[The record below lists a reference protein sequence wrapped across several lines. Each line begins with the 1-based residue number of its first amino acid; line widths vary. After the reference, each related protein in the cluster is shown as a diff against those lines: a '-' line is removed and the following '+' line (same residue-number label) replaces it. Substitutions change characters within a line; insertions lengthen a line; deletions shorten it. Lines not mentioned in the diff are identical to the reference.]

1 MNASATSTIN
11 WESTTLIKDVYSG
24 YGDDKITGSFLDNII
39 YGGQGT
45 DTISSL
51 AGDYYIYVAHDGPG
65 LRLFYVLHLGRVFF
79 CTPERTL
86 PENPAARSHVT
97 ASSPL
102 YPFPLAA
109 G

>member
-65 LRLFYVLHLGRVFF
+65 LRLSYVLHLGRVFF
-79 CTPERTL
+79 CTPERTV
-86 PENPAARSHVT
+86 PENPAARSNVT
-97 ASSPL
+97 A
-102 YPFPLAA
+102 
-109 G
+109 